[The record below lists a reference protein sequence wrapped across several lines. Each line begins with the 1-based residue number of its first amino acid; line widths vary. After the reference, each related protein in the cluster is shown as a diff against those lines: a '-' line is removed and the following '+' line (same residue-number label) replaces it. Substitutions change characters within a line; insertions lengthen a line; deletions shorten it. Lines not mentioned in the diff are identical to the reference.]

1 MARTRSMAR
10 NQNDDAAASS
20 SREMPK
26 TCEHWSDLDH
36 DLLDSVMMRLGV
48 VDYYSFRGVC
58 KSWRLLACSNENKFM
73 ASMPPMTISICCH
86 AHDKTCF
93 LEDFERRRFKTI
105 LPNSAVAACVGL
117 TCGYLIF
124 FVKKTHSFW
133 LVNPITRK
141 ELHFPNF
148 PSDYNPG
155 IGRVIL
161 VFSPSIYGWAFVLLL
176 HSCREIWFSI
186 EGKGA
191 WNHVSSY
198 PFCIHDIYAF
208 KGKIYA
214 LSDQMH
220 RLFELRL
227 IPHPKLTMLEIKKLK
242 YFFYATRFVSSGE
255 RLCVRPPISKFLNE
269 LHELD
274 FGEMKWVKP
283 CEKTF
288 EEYAFFYSD
297 LNHGADV
304 AVKWESLGRFASFP
318 NTDDDG
324 NITFFTAKM
333 WYFPHQSMDVD
344 RIDE

>member
-1 MARTRSMAR
+1 MTLLSLFLTHNHPRARSINPLPFGRPILLDVVFFFVAGVAGSPSL
-10 NQNDDAAASS
+10 SS
-20 SREMPK
+20 SRRF
-26 TCEHWSDLDH
+26 
-36 DLLDSVMMRLGV
+36 LLCVRYSSPSQEWLGQGVWLETRIMMLLHHLAGRCPRLV
-48 VDYYSFRGVC
+48 NIENPQ
-58 KSWRLLACSNENKFM
+58 LLACE
-73 ASMPPMTISICCH
+73 PYH
-86 AHDKTCF
+86 
-93 LEDFERRRFKTI
+93 
-105 LPNSAVAACVGL
+105 
-117 TCGYLIF
+117 
-124 FVKKTHSFW
+124 
-133 LVNPITRK
+133 K

-198 PFCIHDIYAF
+198 PFSIHDIYAF

-220 RLFELRL
+220 CLFELRL
-227 IPHPKLTMLEIKKLK
+227 IPHPKLTMLEIKKPK

-255 RLCVRPPISKFLNE
+255 RLCVRPSISKFLNE